1 MNGKWLFRIIVITL
15 LTNSGHILAD
25 QKGIEFG
32 VLQTL
37 STRTILKT
45 YQPVREYVEEKLGQ
59 PVALVTA
66 PDYRTFLERTQHGEY
81 RFVVTAPH
89 FARLAQS
96 EAGYV
101 PMVRLK
107 RELQAIVVVPHDS
120 KIQTLADLRNKRI
133 STPDET
139 AMLTLLGRQM
149 LQDSGLESGKTI
161 TIRAFPSV
169 NSSTLAV
176 SNGDCDAAITAQ
188 TALNQMPE
196 NVRNGLRIIA
206 TSPAVPHMIYLAN
219 KNVPANEVERMT
231 SILLDFSADTNRS
244 ESFFKG
250 TGFLGYVRP
259 TDTEMSNLDPYVTE
273 LKRLLAAPRE

>member
-1 MNGKWLFRIIVITL
+1 MRRNWLFPILVITL
-15 LTNSGHILAD
+15 VVNVDQTLAA
-25 QKGIEFG
+25 QQSIEVG

-45 YQPVREYVEEKLGQ
+45 YQPMREYIEEKLGQ

-66 PDYRTFLERTQHGEY
+66 PDYRTFIERTQRGEY

-107 RELQAIVVVPHDS
+107 RELRAIIVVPKDS
-120 KIQTLADLRNKRI
+120 KIQTLTDLRNKRI

-139 AMLTLLGRQM
+139 AILTLLGRQF
-149 LQDSGLESGKTI
+149 LRDNQLEPGVNVT
-161 TIRAFPSV
+161 TRAFSSI
-169 NSSTLAV
+169 NSSVLAIG
-176 SNGDCDAAITAQ
+176 NGDSDAAITAQ

-196 NVRNGLRIIA
+196 NIRNSLRIIA
-206 TSPAVPHMIYLAN
+206 TSPPVPHMIYLAN
-219 KNVPANEVERMT
+219 KNVPTDEVERMT
-231 SILLDFSADTNRS
+231 SILLDFSDDTTRS
-244 ESFFKG
+244 EVFFHG

-259 TDTEMSNLDPYVTE
+259 TDTEMKNLDPYVIE
-273 LKRLLAAPRE
+273 LKRLLAAPKD

>member
-1 MNGKWLFRIIVITL
+1 MNGKWLFRIFVISL
-15 LTNSGHILAD
+15 LTNSAQILAD
-25 QKGIEFG
+25 QNGIEFG

-37 STRTILKT
+37 STHTILKT
-45 YQPVREYVEEKLGQ
+45 YQPMREYVEEKFGR

-66 PDYRTFLERTQHGEY
+66 PDYRTFLERTQRGEY
-81 RFVVTAPH
+81 TFVVTAPH

-101 PMVRLK
+101 PMVRLTS
-107 RELQAIVVVPHDS
+107 ELHAIVVVPHDS
-120 KIQTLADLRNKRI
+120 KILTLADLRNKRI

-139 AMLTLLGRQM
+139 ALLTLLGKQM
-149 LQDSGLESGKTI
+149 FLASGLEPGKTI

-169 NSSTLAV
+169 NSSTLAI
-176 SNGDCDAAITAQ
+176 SNGDSDAAITAQ

-196 NVRNGLRIIA
+196 NVRNSLRIIA

-219 KNVPANEVERMT
+219 KNVPADEVERMT
-231 SILLDFSADTNRS
+231 AILMEFSADTTRS
-244 ESFFKG
+244 EDFFKG

-259 TDTEMSNLDPYVTE
+259 TDTEMKNLDPYVTE
-273 LKRLLAAPRE
+273 LKRLLAAPRD